1 MRQIHHNNIISSDCC
16 FIVWL
21 EVIGES
27 VFVMLFI
34 ILSGAEHMDSMLI
47 YDIESELGSEIEENN
62 EIFQAEFKK

>member
-1 MRQIHHNNIISSDCC
+1 
-16 FIVWL
+16 L

-47 YDIESELGSEIEENN
+47 YDIESELGSEIEEHN
-62 EIFQAEFKK
+62 ENFQAEFKK